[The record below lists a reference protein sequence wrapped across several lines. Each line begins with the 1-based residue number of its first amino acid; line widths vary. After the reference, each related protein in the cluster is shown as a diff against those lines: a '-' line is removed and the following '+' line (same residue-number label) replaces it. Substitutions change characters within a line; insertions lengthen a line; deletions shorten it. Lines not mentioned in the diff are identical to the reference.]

1 MKALDMAR
9 SPSLGPSLAWLPA
22 RSPVMPANGTERDDA
37 HRFRLIPCA
46 SISQIGT
53 FLCLTSRDA
62 FFGPE
67 NSTEMAQ
74 VARGAKILRLFGRR
88 QLRPRA
94 RSRVAMARALLA
106 SAWPLSLLLAFA
118 GGVCLAAGETL
129 IAHPG
134 AGVES
139 LSRNEARLYMT
150 MRLNA
155 WPNGRHAQVFVLP
168 DNHPL
173 HEAVAKSV
181 LGLYPYQLRRA
192 WDRQLFSGTGP
203 APITVT
209 TESEMIERVAR
220 TPGAI
225 GYAYSDA
232 VDGSVRR
239 LEVR

>member
-1 MKALDMAR
+1 
-9 SPSLGPSLAWLPA
+9 
-22 RSPVMPANGTERDDA
+22 
-37 HRFRLIPCA
+37 
-46 SISQIGT
+46 
-53 FLCLTSRDA
+53 
-62 FFGPE
+62 
-67 NSTEMAQ
+67 
-74 VARGAKILRLFGRR
+74 
-88 QLRPRA
+88 
-94 RSRVAMARALLA
+94 MARALLV
-106 SAWPLSLLLAFA
+106 SAWPLSLLLVFA
-118 GGVCLAAGETL
+118 GGICLAAGETL

-139 LSRNEARLYMT
+139 LTRNEARLYMT
-150 MRLNA
+150 MRLNE

-232 VDGSVRR
+232 VDESVRR

>member
-1 MKALDMAR
+1 
-9 SPSLGPSLAWLPA
+9 
-22 RSPVMPANGTERDDA
+22 
-37 HRFRLIPCA
+37 
-46 SISQIGT
+46 
-53 FLCLTSRDA
+53 
-62 FFGPE
+62 
-67 NSTEMAQ
+67 
-74 VARGAKILRLFGRR
+74 
-88 QLRPRA
+88 
-94 RSRVAMARALLA
+94 
-106 SAWPLSLLLAFA
+106 
-118 GGVCLAAGETL
+118 L

-139 LSRNEARLYMT
+139 LTRNEARLYMT
-150 MRLNA
+150 MRLNE

-232 VDGSVRR
+232 VDESVRR